1 LVKKP
6 KPSIVDLL
14 LTPSDEIDAEHK
26 EREQKIARLFKK
38 YDIDAH
44 ASDAWQSLALVL
56 AERYEPNFSST
67 RRQGRPKGQPG
78 DLDLMMMI
86 ELLRRLRRWSI
97 PKACRAIANAHAIDK
112 SAHTLQDRYKVLR
125 NRDPRWK
132 TLLDEWSSDFLEAQV
147 GNRLAGVEKN

>member
-26 EREQKIARLFKK
+26 EREHKIARLFKK

-44 ASDAWQSLALVL
+44 ASDAWESLALVL

-67 RRQGRPKGQPG
+67 RRQGQAECAK
-78 DLDLMMMI
+78 
-86 ELLRRLRRWSI
+86 
-97 PKACRAIANAHAIDK
+97 
-112 SAHTLQDRYKVLR
+112 
-125 NRDPRWK
+125 
-132 TLLDEWSSDFLEAQV
+132 
-147 GNRLAGVEKN
+147 